1 MSFNSK
7 DFKGF
12 TFRSGP
18 AKKTSKSFS
27 TFWDNSV
34 DDYDVDEFLGLDT
47 DVKKGKDLVA
57 LAGYRRAI
65 SNFVNIVTGM
75 NIPVSFNNNDESFTD
90 GKKVVI
96 GSNLTDKNF
105 DVAVGL
111 ALHEGSHIKLSDFN
125 IIRHLETNI
134 PAEIFVLV
142 NLEVLDLGGNQI
154 SEIPAEIGALVNLQ
168 ELYLR
173 NNNNYFVIPPEIGA
187 LVTIY

>member
-1 MSFNSK
+1 MSFNSN

-18 AKKTSKSFS
+18 VKKDTKQNSSL
-27 TFWDNSV
+27 WWNDNDDIDV
-34 DDYDVDEFLGLDT
+34 DDFLGLDI

-96 GSNLTDKNF
+96 GANVDDKKF

-125 IIRHLETNI
+125 IIRHLETDI
-134 PAEIFVLV
+134 PAELFVLAEGKGISKYDAIGQIK
-142 NLEVLDLGGNQI
+142 NLLNSTSL
-154 SEIPAEIGALVNLQ
+154 
-168 ELYLR
+168 
-173 NNNNYFVIPPEIGA
+173 
-187 LVTIY
+187 